1 MPWTLQI
8 HTLMT
13 FINVMGYRK
22 PPSLIEDH
30 NLLQKSLKKF
40 ARFLASITKNP
51 PRFTCKQ
58 TENQNALTKNWKPTS
73 SYTALI
79 TQPNGK
85 ITSHSQNLRTIYEY
99 INLLRCH
106 HLKSCLEHSLW
117 TSPQHFH
124 VLMFPLLR
132 NASVILLE
140 FDKKLLL
147 LISWLENK

>member
-1 MPWTLQI
+1 MD
-8 HTLMT
+8 
-13 FINVMGYRK
+13 YRQ
-22 PPSLIEDH
+22 PLSLIEDR
-30 NLLQKSLKKF
+30 NSLQKSLKRS
-40 ARFLASITKNP
+40 ARSSASITENP
-51 PRFTCKQ
+51 PRFIRKQ
-58 TENQNALTKNWKPTS
+58 MENRNALIKNWKLTS

-85 ITSHSQNLRTIYEY
+85 IIYHLQNSLTIYEY

-124 VLMFPLLR
+124 VLTFPLLR